1 MKSGAGRAVA
11 ALLCAACCG
20 ALRAEEAV
28 DAGGRAGFAF
38 AIVGSAVADSDRTA
52 ATTLRAIDRS
62 DARFVVHFD
71 LSKPSNASCADAAIE
86 RRRALL
92 DASAK
97 PAIPVTAAVAWA
109 DCGTAAVDPLER
121 LERLGDAFFA
131 NDESL
136 GQARLPWL
144 RQSALTRFHRYR
156 ENLRWQVGSVLFASI
171 NLPDNN
177 NNFRTGAGRNGEF
190 EDRLVAN
197 HAWVERTFRIAR
209 ERRLAAIVIFV
220 DAAPRFATPLKAPD
234 PRIGERDG
242 FYEWKLA
249 LRAFAAA
256 YNGEVLLVQ
265 GRHADGIAR
274 GAVIDRPLLDA
285 GGRPI
290 ANVARIALDGRGE
303 DGRWL
308 RVDVDAAKRQPF
320 TVTVERVFDDPSGEL
335 YGPARPR

>member
-1 MKSGAGRAVA
+1 MNGAARRVGA
-11 ALLCAACCG
+11 ALLCVACCG
-20 ALRAEEAV
+20 APPAEAV
-28 DAGGRAGFAF
+28 DAGVRAGFAF
-38 AIVGSAVADSDRTA
+38 AIVGSAVADGDRA
-52 ATTLRAIDRS
+52 AANTLRAIDRS

-71 LSKPSNASCADAAIE
+71 RSKPSNASCADAAIE
-86 RRRALL
+86 RRRTLL

-97 PAIPVTAAVAWA
+97 PAIPVTAAAEWA
-109 DCGTAAVDPLER
+109 DCGTAGVDPLER

-136 GQARLPWL
+136 GQTRLPWS
-144 RQSALTRFHRYR
+144 RQSAMARFHRYR
-156 ENLRWQVGSVLFASI
+156 ENVRWQVGNVLFATI

-190 EDRLVAN
+190 EERLVAN
-197 HAWVERTFRIAR
+197 HAWVERTIRIAR

-234 PRIGERDG
+234 TRIGERDG

-249 LRAFAAA
+249 LRTYAPA
-256 YNGEVLLVQ
+256 YRGEVLLVQ
-265 GRHADGIAR
+265 GRHADGVAR
-274 GAVIDRPLLDA
+274 GAVVDRPLLDA

-290 ANVARIALDGRGE
+290 ANVARIALDERSE
-303 DGRWL
+303 EGRWL
-308 RVDVDAAKRQPF
+308 RIEVDAARRQPF
-320 TVTVERVFDDPSGEL
+320 TVTGERVFDDPSGEL